1 MALDFSRLSILLI
14 EDSPFMRSLMVGV
27 MRAMGIERL
36 HIAEDGQDALDMIKV
51 LAGDVEKTGF
61 SPIDM
66 IVTDLEMPRM
76 DGLMLLR
83 WLRRHEQ
90 SPDRFIPVV
99 MADVADGKLVAK
111 ARDAVVTEFVVK
123 PFSVDGLAARM
134 ANVIEFPRQYI
145 YNPTYFGPDR
155 RRHESSEIEGEKR
168 KLTDSDVNII
178 YSGKT
183 PEANKEGVKIWIFRQ
198 QNRLLEKMGGKS
210 ATEGGSIGPDML
222 KAAREQVVE
231 MEEDYADWVGNS
243 ISQLEQAHNRI
254 VENNADAPRQLDKIR
269 EVSRELRGQGGM
281 FGYPLMTHFGRSLEE
296 VAEASGR
303 ATEPLIDLVSAHIEG
318 IKVVMREHIKG
329 DGGQIGAELLKGLE
343 EAKKKHA
350 TGKAP

>member
-1 MALDFSRLSILLI
+1 
-14 EDSPFMRSLMVGV
+14 
-27 MRAMGIERL
+27 
-36 HIAEDGQDALDMIKV
+36 
-51 LAGDVEKTGF
+51 
-61 SPIDM
+61 
-66 IVTDLEMPRM
+66 
-76 DGLMLLR
+76 
-83 WLRRHEQ
+83 
-90 SPDRFIPVV
+90 
-99 MADVADGKLVAK
+99 
-111 ARDAVVTEFVVK
+111 
-123 PFSVDGLAARM
+123 
-134 ANVIEFPRQYI
+134 
-145 YNPTYFGPDR
+145 
-155 RRHESSEIEGEKR
+155 
-168 KLTDSDVNII
+168 
-178 YSGKT
+178 
-183 PEANKEGVKIWIFRQ
+183 
-198 QNRLLEKMGGKS
+198 MGGKS